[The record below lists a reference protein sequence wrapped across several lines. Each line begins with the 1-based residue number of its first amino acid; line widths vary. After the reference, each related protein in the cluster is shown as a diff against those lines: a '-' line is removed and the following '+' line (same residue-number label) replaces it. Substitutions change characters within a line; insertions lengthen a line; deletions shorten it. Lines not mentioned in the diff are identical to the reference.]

1 MSAPIARVRP
11 SWFHAWV
18 ALLAG
23 VTVVGLAAIVIGFIR
38 GHEVTFNTTTGVPW
52 GILISSYLFFVLPA
66 SGLCLLSALGHVGGV
81 ERFKSLS
88 TRAVLLAI
96 ALLIGGFL
104 VIASD
109 LERPWLIAL
118 YIILTPNPT
127 SPMWW
132 MGSLYAV
139 YFVVLLTEFFF
150 LLRTG
155 AIERMQTSTGT
166 VPLAWRLLALGA
178 QPDLE
183 RAHHRSHSA
192 SRITGTAA
200 AVLAVA
206 ALSTL
211 GAVFGFTGSRS
222 LWYGPLIPVYFILSA
237 LLAGSA
243 ILCLASILKGLRA
256 AGPARPGVPPAV
268 RSLGKL
274 LLALLATFF
283 LFTFLNLLTAQYGR
297 VPEEYDSVML
307 LIRGPLA
314 ASFWGGEIIVGLV
327 APIAILALTRGRA
340 TWGLVTAPAL
350 VVVGMFFAR
359 FNFVVAGQLVP
370 LVGREALWEYA
381 PAAVEILTIVGAAA
395 LSLLLYSVGDR
406 VLPLEGTPVPAGQPA
421 EAAALPPLPQAAPEP
436 VRDSV
441 ASPQ

>member
-1 MSAPIARVRP
+1 MTASTTRVNTSR
-11 SWFHAWV
+11 FYVWV

-23 VTVVGLAAIVIGFIR
+23 VTTVGLAAIVMGFIQ
-38 GHEVTFNTTTGVPW
+38 GHEVSFNTTTGVPW

-81 ERFKSLS
+81 ERFKPLS
-88 TRAVLLAI
+88 RRAVLLAI
-96 ALLIGGFL
+96 ALLLAGFL

-132 MGSLYAV
+132 MGTLYAV
-139 YFVVLLTEFFF
+139 YFIVLLAEFF
-150 LLRTG
+150 LLCRTE
-155 AIERMQTSTGT
+155 AIERLRTSTGKT
-166 VPLAWRLLALGA
+166 SLVWRLLALGA

-183 RAHHRSHSA
+183 RAHNRSHAA
-192 SRITGTAA
+192 SRIAGTMA

-222 LWYGPLIPVYFILSA
+222 LWYGPLIPLYFILSA

-243 ILCLASILKGLRA
+243 ILCLASILSGKPG
-256 AGPARPGVPPAV
+256 GIPAPRGAPQAI
-268 RSLGKL
+268 RSLGRL
-274 LLALLATFF
+274 LLVLLGAFF

-297 VPEEYDSVML
+297 IPEEYDSVMV

-314 ASFWGGEIIVGLV
+314 ASFWVGEVVVGLLV
-327 APIAILALTRGRA
+327 PMAILALTRARA
-340 TWGLVTAPAL
+340 TWGLVAAPAL

-359 FNFVVAGQLVP
+359 YNFVVAGQLVP
-370 LVGREALWEYA
+370 LIGREELWEYA
-381 PAAVEILTIVGAAA
+381 PGAVEILTIVGAAA
-395 LSLLLYSVGDR
+395 LSLLLYSIGNR
-406 VLPLEGTPVPAGQPA
+406 VLPLDDAVVPTVETEE
-421 EAAALPPLPQAAPEP
+421 EAAPQVPRTAPEP
-436 VRDSV
+436 ARDSV
-441 ASPQ
+441 VSPQ